1 MIPNSAPLFVGVS
14 FFWKIQQ
21 KLAFD
26 ILAEEN
32 MYRVVK
38 KQKRKKR
45 EIKRSYKEL
54 KTDKLREVPKATS

>member
-1 MIPNSAPLFVGVS
+1 
-14 FFWKIQQ
+14 
-21 KLAFD
+21 
-26 ILAEEN
+26 